1 MAQRGVNKVII
12 VGNLGQD
19 PELRAMQNGGSV
31 ANISIATSETWRDKQ
46 TGEQREKTEWHRV
59 VFFGKLADVVGEY
72 LHKGSQIYIE
82 GQLSTRKWQDQSG
95 TDRYTTEIVVNPAS
109 GGTMQMLGSAP
120 ASGQQ
125 QNQQNPRQ
133 ANNQPNNAPGGQ
145 QGGWGAPQQN
155 SQQHSQGGWGAPNSD
170 DPPF

>member
-19 PELRAMQNGGSV
+19 PEVRAMPNGGSV
-31 ANISIATSETWRDKQ
+31 ATISIATSETWRDKQ

-95 TDRYTTEIVVNPAS
+95 ADRHTTEIVVNPAS

-120 ASGQQ
+120 NNGQQ
-125 QNQQNPRQ
+125 NSRQ
-133 ANNQPNNAPGGQ
+133 ANSQQNNASSSQ
-145 QGGWGAPQQN
+145 QGGWGAPQQS
-155 SQQHSQGGWGAPNSD
+155 SQQHSQGGWGAPNHD

>member
-19 PELRAMQNGGSV
+19 PEVRAMPNGGSV
-31 ANISIATSETWRDKQ
+31 ATISIATSETWRDKQ

-95 TDRYTTEIVVNPAS
+95 ADRFTTEIVVNPAS

-120 ASGQQ
+120 NSG
-125 QNQQNPRQ
+125 RQ
-133 ANNQPNNAPGGQ
+133 ANNQPNNAPSGQ

-155 SQQHSQGGWGAPNSD
+155 TQQHSQGGWGAPNSD

>member
-19 PELRAMQNGGSV
+19 PEVRAMPNGGSV
-31 ANISIATSETWRDKQ
+31 ATISIATSETWRDKQ

-82 GQLSTRKWQDQSG
+82 GQLSTRKWQDQG
-95 TDRYTTEIVVNPAS
+95 GVERYTTEIVVNPAS

-120 ASGQQ
+120 NSGQQ
-125 QNQQNPRQ
+125 SSRQ
-133 ANNQPNNAPGGQ
+133 ANNQPNNAPSGQ

-155 SQQHSQGGWGAPNSD
+155 TQQHSQGGWGAPNSD